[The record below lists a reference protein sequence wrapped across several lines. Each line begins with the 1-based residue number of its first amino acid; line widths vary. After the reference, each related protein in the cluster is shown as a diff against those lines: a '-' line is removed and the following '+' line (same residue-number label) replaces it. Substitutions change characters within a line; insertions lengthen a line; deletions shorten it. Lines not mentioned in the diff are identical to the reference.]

1 MRSAHVCRKLLV
13 KTSTVLGMLQAL
25 SSRHTISVCRNR
37 SHHKKKPSTT
47 ITYPITTFKRAL
59 TRLLLDRPYCTTRKD
74 LPYWQTFVINFH
86 LILYS
91 HSIQQYK
98 KSKNLTKVLRGQVPL
113 TKTRCILN
121 NIHYRIYLFKRR
133 RFWEDKNIVNKKITV
148 SYTILVESEYVNN
161 IIYCTFLHLWQKH
174 SAQGV
179 DLISLTLQTH
189 CHEN

>member
-1 MRSAHVCRKLLV
+1 MRSAHICSKLLI
-13 KTSTVLGMLQAL
+13 KTYTSTVLGMLQAL
-25 SSRHTISVCRNR
+25 SSRHTISVFRNR
-37 SHHKKKPSTT
+37 NPRLQSLTPEQPSRGHWPDCCWIDHT
-47 ITYPITTFKRAL
+47 IK
-59 TRLLLDRPYCTTRKD
+59 KD
-74 LPYWQTFVINFH
+74 LPHWQTFVINFH

-91 HSIQQYK
+91 HPIQQYK
-98 KSKNLTKVLRGQVPL
+98 KSKNLTKILRGQVPL
-113 TKTRCILN
+113 TNTLCILN

-133 RFWEDKNIVNKKITV
+133 GFWEDKNIVNKKITV

-174 SAQGV
+174 WAQGV